1 MAWGA
6 VDNFHSRLQDI
17 VSAYTGSAGGLTGT
31 DSGAVQQ
38 FLLDGCYDVIEKI
51 KLSDVSSIW
60 EFCISTAFDNN
71 NGQDFDENRDIVGV
85 ERNGYPARS
94 IDFQLRHRIS
104 DSDSIHYA
112 TEKDPV
118 FYIGPNTSGNG
129 RRLYMLPAAT
139 GGEPGQVFYI
149 PEYSLTAWNSSS
161 SSIDNFPKKYYEHIV
176 LYAAIRLLERNYIEL
191 VNEEEDLEL
200 AQGIAAGIQ
209 MLKQRYTE
217 MFMKADLGGA
227 KE

>member
-6 VDNFHSRLQDI
+6 VTNFKDRIKDI
-17 VSAYTGSAGGLTGT
+17 VSAYTGAAGGIT
-31 DSGAVQQ
+31 DTDENAVQQ
-38 FLLDGCYDVIEKI
+38 FTLDGCYDVIEKI
-51 KLSDVSSIW
+51 KVTDTAAIW
-60 EFCISTAFDNN
+60 DFCIATAFDNN

-85 ERNGYPARS
+85 ERNGYPARAV
-94 IDFQLRHRIS
+94 IFELRHRLT

-149 PEYSLTAWNSSS
+149 PDYTITSFASST
-161 SSIDNFPKKYYEHIV
+161 SSIDNFPKKYYEAVV
-176 LYAAIRLLERNYIEL
+176 LYAAIRLLERNYLEL

-209 MLKQRYTE
+209 ILKQRYNE
-217 MFMKADLGGA
+217 MFMKPDLG
-227 KE
+227 ERE

>member
-17 VSAYTGSAGGLTGT
+17 VSAYTGSAGGITGT
-31 DSGAVQQ
+31 DSAAVQQ
-38 FLLDGCYDVIEKI
+38 FLIDGCYDVLEKV
-51 KLSDVSSIW
+51 KATDVGAVW

-94 IDFQLRHRIS
+94 VDFQLRHRLT

-118 FYIGPNTSGNG
+118 FYLGPDTSGNA
-129 RRLYMLPAAT
+129 RKLYMLPAAT
-139 GGEPGQVFYI
+139 AGEPGQVYYI

-161 SSIDNFPKKYYEHIV
+161 SSINNFPKRFYDHV
-176 LYAAIRLLERNYIEL
+176 TLYAAIRLLEKNQIEL
-191 VNEEEDLEL
+191 VNEEEDLEM
-200 AQGIAAGIQ
+200 AQGVAAGIQ
-209 MLKQRYTE
+209 MLKGRYNQ
-217 MFMKADLGGA
+217 MFMKPDLGV

>member
-6 VDNFHSRLQDI
+6 VTNFKDRIKDI
-17 VSAYTGSAGGLTGT
+17 VSAYTGAAGGIADT
-31 DSGAVQQ
+31 DENAVKQ
-38 FLLDGCYDVIEKI
+38 FTLDGCYDVIEKI
-51 KLSDVSSIW
+51 KVTDTAAIW
-60 EFCISTAFDNN
+60 DFCIATAFDNN

-85 ERNGYPARS
+85 ERNGYPARAVN
-94 IDFQLRHRIS
+94 FELRHRLT

-118 FYIGPNTSGNG
+118 FYVGPNTSGNG

-149 PEYSLTAWNSSS
+149 PDYTITNFASSTS
-161 SSIDNFPKKYYEHIV
+161 TIDNFPKKYYEAVV
-176 LYAAIRLLERNYIEL
+176 LYAAIRLLERNYLEL

-209 MLKQRYTE
+209 ILKQRYNE
-217 MFMKADLGGA
+217 MFMKPDLG
-227 KE
+227 ERE

>member
-17 VSAYTGSAGGLTGT
+17 VSAYTGSAGGITGT

-38 FLLDGCYDVIEKI
+38 FLIDGCYDVLEKI
-51 KLSDVSSIW
+51 KVIDTGSVW

-71 NGQDFDENRDIVGV
+71 NGQDFDENRDIIGV
-85 ERNGYPARS
+85 ERNGYPARQV
-94 IDFQLRHRIS
+94 DFQIRHRLT

-118 FYIGPNTSGNG
+118 FYIGPDTSSNA
-129 RRLYMLPAAT
+129 RKLYMLPAAT

-149 PEYSLTAWNSSS
+149 PEYSLTAWNSST
-161 SSIDNFPKKYYEHIV
+161 SSINNFPKKFYDHV
-176 LYAAIRLLERNYIEL
+176 TLYAAIRLLERNYIEL
-191 VNEEEDLEL
+191 VNQEEDLEL

-209 MLKQRYTE
+209 VLKQRYTE
-217 MFMKADLGGA
+217 MFTKPDLGVA
-227 KE
+227 Q

>member
-1 MAWGA
+1 
-6 VDNFHSRLQDI
+6 
-17 VSAYTGSAGGLTGT
+17 
-31 DSGAVQQ
+31 
-38 FLLDGCYDVIEKI
+38 
-51 KLSDVSSIW
+51 
-60 EFCISTAFDNN
+60 
-71 NGQDFDENRDIVGV
+71 
-85 ERNGYPARS
+85 
-94 IDFQLRHRIS
+94 
-104 DSDSIHYA
+104 
-112 TEKDPV
+112 
-118 FYIGPNTSGNG
+118 
-129 RRLYMLPAAT
+129 MLPAAT
-139 GGEPGQVFYI
+139 GGEPGRVFYI